1 VSGDDN
7 KRFAEVVMPH
17 LGAAYSLA
25 HWLTGDAADAEDV
38 VQEACVRAFR
48 AVGGYSGGNARAWT
62 LTIVRNTAFSWL
74 AKNRRRTLVA
84 VDDLEAVERAQ
95 ALPGRNGAQANP
107 ATPET
112 ELIDTQ
118 HHTIRNLAARY
129 GLPLDDLHAAEP
141 RKSDEVYRFGGQYY
155 PKTQAT
161 ADFLAMFDALQA
173 DVDAAPFPT
182 QFNSFTAAGFALDHM
197 SVFDWIESR
206 VPGGHRAPLGQLLDV
221 AYNIEYGAESSEQSA
236 LNIVYLL
243 GFLPGFAYMG
253 IVDERIATPRLS
265 KPRMQVPAG
274 SVGIAGNQT
283 GIYPLD
289 SPGGWNIIGQTPLQM
304 FDVNREDPCLLKPG
318 DKIQFKSIGLD
329 EFNKLT
335 TA

>member
-1 VSGDDN
+1 LHGLVSSGLLAPDGISPGGNFARRRESGLDGDRVSGDDN

-112 ELIDTQ
+112 ELIAKAD
-118 HHTIRNLAARY
+118 AAR
-129 GLPLDDLHAAEP
+129 LEAA
-141 RKSDEVYRFGGQYY
+141 
-155 PKTQAT
+155 
-161 ADFLAMFDALQA
+161 
-173 DVDAAPFPT
+173 
-182 QFNSFTAAGFALDHM
+182 
-197 SVFDWIESR
+197 I
-206 VPGGHRAPLGQLLDV
+206 
-221 AYNIEYGAESSEQSA
+221 SA
-236 LNIVYLL
+236 L
-243 GFLPGFAYMG
+243 P
-253 IVDERIATPRLS
+253 
-265 KPRMQVPAG
+265 
-274 SVGIAGNQT
+274 
-283 GIYPLD
+283 PLFRETLVLRD
-289 SPGGWNIIGQTPLQM
+289 LQ
-304 FDVNREDPCLLKPG
+304 
-318 DKIQFKSIGLD
+318 GLD
-329 EFNKLT
+329 YREIAEV
-335 TA
+335 TAVPVGTVMSRLARARRRLIDTIGTDS